1 MIPKDGLI
9 EIIQCDE
16 NGKATFNTDI
26 PMGSKLYE
34 KEYSTDSHYI
44 LSDNRYPVIF
54 EYQGQEVADVTIAVN
69 NGDPIENRLIYG
81 EIVGL
86 KVDQSDK
93 PFDWRCFWI
102 VSYGLC
108 GICERKC
115 CNDRR
120 FSGRWEFPIHK
131 GPLWKILDSRN

>member
-1 MIPKDGLI
+1 
-9 EIIQCDE
+9 
-16 NGKATFNTDI
+16 
-26 PMGSKLYE
+26 MGSKLYV
-34 KEYSTDSHYI
+34 KEYSTDFHYI
-44 LSDNRYPVIF
+44 LSDDRYPMIF

-93 PFDWRCFWI
+93 PLTGAVF
-102 VSYGLC
+102 GLFHTDC
-108 GICERKC
+108 VEFVKEKC

>member
-1 MIPKDGLI
+1 MKTEKQRLTRIFPWALS
-9 EIIQCDE
+9 C
-16 NGKATFNTDI
+16 
-26 PMGSKLYE
+26 M

-86 KVDQSDK
+86 KVDQS
-93 PFDWRCFWI
+93 
-102 VSYGLC
+102 
-108 GICERKC
+108 
-115 CNDRR
+115 
-120 FSGRWEFPIHK
+120 
-131 GPLWKILDSRN
+131 

>member
-1 MIPKDGLI
+1 
-9 EIIQCDE
+9 
-16 NGKATFNTDI
+16 
-26 PMGSKLYE
+26 MGSKLYV

-93 PFDWRCFWI
+93 PLTGAVF
-102 VSYGLC
+102 GLFHTDC
-108 GICERKC
+108 V
-115 CNDRR
+115 
-120 FSGRWEFPIHK
+120 EFVK
-131 GPLWKILDSRN
+131 ENAVMTADSREDGSFRFTKVPYGKYLIREIESAEGYAVTDKIFEVTIQED